1 MKVSFKQRLEHQR
14 WNKTQDVIVI
24 FLKKEKS
31 SALMIHPEV
40 FISTIS
46 KVLAFALKYSRKKNR
61 REGKQLKRFSKCCN
75 Y

>member
-46 KVLAFALKYSRKKNR
+46 KVLAFALKYSRKKQKR
-61 REGKQLKRFSKCCN
+61 GKTAEKILKML
-75 Y
+75 